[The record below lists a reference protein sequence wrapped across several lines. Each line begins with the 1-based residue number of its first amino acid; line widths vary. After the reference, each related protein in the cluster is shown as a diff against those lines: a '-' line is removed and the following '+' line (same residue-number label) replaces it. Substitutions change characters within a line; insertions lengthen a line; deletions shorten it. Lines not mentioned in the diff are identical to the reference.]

1 MTFPPDAPAPRT
13 LRSEGGRLLR
23 LTRKELN
30 ECLRDRRTIVTLV
43 LMPILLYP
51 LLAIAFKQVLLSQ
64 AGDNKRPVYRL
75 GFVSEAEGR
84 PFLAYLNE
92 GEKALLRRYGRDSN
106 DPEGR
111 RGEEGEGPDGP
122 PHRAPW
128 PKFDSHLAGD
138 LDAAVREGQVHVGI
152 RALPRDP
159 EDLPFAG
166 PTYELIYREDSR
178 LGRECVR
185 YLETLTAEANAFR
198 ERLQLWRLRIVP
210 NAVPLVTKAVPNPN
224 PREASVLPS
233 LIPLVLVLMT
243 ITGAVYPSIDLTAG
257 ERERGTL
264 EVLVAAPIPRLG
276 VLFGK
281 YIAVLTVAMLT
292 AVVNLT
298 AMSITL
304 YATGIGKT
312 LFGTGMTPM
321 VFVQVL
327 ALLLL
332 FAAFFSGVL
341 LAITSF
347 ARSFKEA
354 QAYLIPLMLLAL
366 TPGILA
372 LLPGLSLDG
381 PLSVVP
387 LLNIVLLARDLFD
400 GAAALAPSVIVILST
415 LLYAGAAVGLAAR
428 IFGTDAV
435 LTSDQTGWTDV
446 FRRPGRPRPVPTR
459 ASALFCLALLFPANF
474 LLQGVVAQLPGLS
487 LGEKLAL
494 LAVAS
499 LALFVGVPLIFTR
512 LGNVRVA
519 SAFRLR
525 MADGPVVVQASIAA
539 VLLGV
544 GLWPFTQELV
554 LLLRR
559 LGFTTLNEKILARLP
574 EAIAEWRTYPAS
586 LIVLALAVTPAVTEE
601 LFFRGFLF
609 GALLGRRDH
618 EDALT
623 PTPSPARAVLLT
635 AVIFSL
641 FHLLVEGAPAVE
653 RLPSSFLLGLLLG
666 WMCWVSG
673 SVWPGV
679 VLHTLH
685 NGLVVLLAYYEPW
698 LTERGWIPAGE
709 GHLPA
714 LLLVVCGL
722 VAAVGL
728 AWLLWLACRR
738 ATTASQ
744 T

>member
-1 MTFPPDAPAPRT
+1 MTPLPDAPAPRT

-23 LTRKELN
+23 LARKELN

-64 AGDNKRPVYRL
+64 AGDKGQPVYRL
-75 GFVSEAEGR
+75 GFVSQEEADLFGKYLHDGQ
-84 PFLAYLNE
+84 LAILARHDRLPSE
-92 GEKALLRRYGRDSN
+92 RDKVQ
-106 DPEGR
+106 
-111 RGEEGEGPDGP
+111 P
-122 PHRAPW
+122 PLHLTPW
-128 PKFDSHLAGD
+128 PKFKFVEPDD
-138 LDAAVREGQVHVGI
+138 LDEAVRANVVDVGI
-152 RALPRDP
+152 RRATNRHL
-159 EDLPFAG
+159 
-166 PTYELIYREDSR
+166 TYELSYREDS
-178 LGRECVR
+178 LAARECVR
-185 YLETLTAEANAFR
+185 FLETVAAEANA
-198 ERLQLWRLRIVP
+198 LIHAGQLRHLGLRPDPPALRLRVQ
-210 NAVPLVTKAVPNPN
+210 AVPNPN
-224 PREASVLPS
+224 PREAGVLPS

-276 VLFGK
+276 VLF
-281 YIAVLTVAMLT
+281 
-292 AVVNLT
+292 
-298 AMSITL
+298 

-332 FAAFFSGVL
+332 FAAFFSAVL

-381 PLSVVP
+381 PLAVVP

-435 LTSDQTGWTDV
+435 LTSDQTGWSDV
-446 FRRPGRPRPVPTR
+446 FRRPSRPRPVPTQ

-487 LGEKLAL
+487 MGEKLGFSAI
-494 LAVAS
+494 AS
-499 LALFVGVPLIFTR
+499 IALFVGVPLIFTW
-512 LGNVRVA
+512 LGNVRVG

-525 MADGPVVVQASIAA
+525 VADGSVVTQASVAA
-539 VLLGV
+539 VLLGLA
-544 GLWPFTQELV
+544 LWPFERELV

-559 LGFTTLNEKILARLP
+559 FGFTTLNQEVLTRLP
-574 EAIAEWRTYPAS
+574 EVIAEWRTYPVF

-609 GALLGRRDH
+609 GALLGRPGNQDTRTS
-618 EDALT
+618 AS
-623 PTPSPARAVLLT
+623 SPARAILISAAL
-635 AVIFSL
+635 FSL
-641 FHLLVEGAPAVE
+641 FHLLVAGVPAVE
-653 RLPSSFLLGLLLG
+653 RLPPSFLLGTLLG
-666 WMCWVSG
+666 WMCWVTG
-673 SVWPGV
+673 SIWPGV
-679 VLHTLH
+679 VFHIFH
-685 NGLVVLLAYYEPW
+685 NSLLILLGYFEPW
-698 LTERGWIPAGE
+698 LTERGWALSAE
-709 GHLPA
+709 DHLPA
-714 LLLVVCGL
+714 LLLGVCGL

-728 AWLLWLACRR
+728 AWLLWLARGR
-738 ATTASQ
+738 AATAPHP
-744 T
+744 